1 MRKRDLV
8 LILGGLPAALALL
21 CAALY
26 VGFDRES
33 ETLTDEVRSK
43 AGGNF
48 LRLPD
53 GVVHYELAGPAPT
66 YLDARTVVLIHGFS
80 VPYYIWDPTFEA
92 LTQPER
98 SGNAMP
104 FRVLRYDLYG
114 RGYSDRPDTIYDADL
129 YDRQLLGLLSGL
141 GIVGSKGSKGPVD
154 LVGLSMGGPIA
165 VTFADRHPELTGKLV
180 LVDSAYHG
188 ARQPSLWLS
197 TPYLGEF
204 YMTVSVAPSL
214 PRAQLADFY
223 DPSRFPDWPDKY
235 RVQMQYRG
243 FRRAL
248 LSTLLHFAGRDV
260 QEEFA
265 RVGKSGRP
273 VLLVW
278 GKDDATV
285 PVAAAQDILK
295 AIPQAELHVIEEAAH
310 LPHYERPERVNP
322 VLMEFL
328 RR

>member
-1 MRKRDLV
+1 MRMRNWV
-8 LILGGLPAALALL
+8 LLFAGLPAVLGLL

-26 VGFDRES
+26 IRLDPES

-43 AGGNF
+43 VGGSF

-53 GVVHYELAGPAPT
+53 GVVHYEMASPSSLI
-66 YLDARTVVLIHGFS
+66 DARTVVLIHGFS
-80 VPYYIWDPTFEA
+80 VPYYIWDPTFA
-92 LTQPER
+92 AFTQA
-98 SGNAMP
+98 G

-114 RGYSDRPDTIYDADL
+114 RGYSDRPDTTYDADL
-129 YDRQLLGLLSGL
+129 YDRQLLGLLAGL
-141 GIVGSKGSKGPVD
+141 GIAGPVD

-165 VTFADRHPELTGKLV
+165 VTFADRHPERAGKLV

-188 ARQPSLWLS
+188 ARQPSFWLN
-197 TPYLGEF
+197 TPYLGEWL
-204 YMTVSVAPSL
+204 MTVSVAPSL
-214 PRAQLADFY
+214 PESQLDDFY
-223 DPSRFPDWPDKY
+223 DPSQFPGWPDQY

-248 LSTLLHFAGRDV
+248 RSTLLHFAGRDV
-260 QEEFA
+260 REEFA

-273 VLLVW
+273 VLLIW
-278 GKDDATV
+278 GSDDLTV
-285 PVAAAQDILK
+285 PVEVTAEIQK

-310 LPHYERPERVNP
+310 LPHYERPEMVNP
-322 VLMEFL
+322 ILIEFL

>member
-1 MRKRDLV
+1 MRMRNWV
-8 LILGGLPAALALL
+8 LLLGGLPTLLALL
-21 CAALY
+21 CGALY
-26 VGFDRES
+26 IRLDRET
-33 ETLTDEVRSK
+33 ETLSDDIRSK

-53 GVVHYELAGPAPT
+53 GVVHYEMTGPAPHV
-66 YLDARTVVLIHGFS
+66 LDARVVVLIHGFS

-92 LTQPER
+92 LTEA
-98 SGNAMP
+98 G

-114 RGYSDRPDTIYDADL
+114 RGYSDRPDTIYDDDL

-141 GIVGSKGSKGPVD
+141 GIEGPVD

-165 VTFADRHPELTGKLV
+165 VTFADRHPERAGKLV

-188 ARQPSLWLS
+188 ARRPSFWLS

-214 PRAQLADFY
+214 PRGQLGDFY

-248 LSTLLHFAGRDV
+248 RSTLLHFAGRDV
-260 QEEFA
+260 REEFA
-265 RVGKSGRP
+265 RVGQSRRP

-278 GKDDATV
+278 GKTDRTV
-285 PVAAAQDILK
+285 PVAVTREVLK
-295 AIPQAELHVIEEAAH
+295 AVPQAELHVIEEAAH
-310 LPHYERPERVNP
+310 LPHYERPEKVNP
-322 VLMEFL
+322 ILMEFL
-328 RR
+328 RVC

>member
-1 MRKRDLV
+1 MRQRDLV
-8 LILGGLPAALALL
+8 LIFGGLPAVLGLL

-26 VGFDRES
+26 IRLDRES

-43 AGGNF
+43 VSGSF

-66 YLDARTVVLIHGFS
+66 SLDARTVVLIHGFS

-98 SGNAMP
+98 SGNEMP

-114 RGYSDRPDTIYDADL
+114 RGYSDRPDTAYDADL

-141 GIVGSKGSKGPVD
+141 GIEGPVD
-154 LVGLSMGGPIA
+154 LVGLSMIGPIA
-165 VTFADRHPELTGKLV
+165 VTFADRHPERTGKLV

-188 ARQPSLWLS
+188 ARRPSIWLS

-214 PRAQLADFY
+214 PRGQLADFY

-265 RVGKSGRP
+265 RVGQSGRP
-273 VLLVW
+273 VLLIW
-278 GKDDATV
+278 GKADTTV
-285 PVAAAQDILK
+285 PVAVTQEVLK

-310 LPHYERPERVNP
+310 LPHYERPETVNP
-322 VLMEFL
+322 ILMEFL
-328 RR
+328 RK